1 MLIVLKLLGSIAL
14 LIYGM
19 KVMSEALQKM
29 AGPQL
34 RHLLGAMTTNR
45 FSGVATG
52 ALVTVAVQSSAAT
65 TVMTVSF
72 VNAALLT
79 LTQAIS
85 IIMGANIGTTMSA
98 WIMSAGF
105 SFNMADMVWPAFL
118 AGIILIQLGK
128 HRYIGDFLFGLSFL
142 LFALG
147 MLKQTGVEMD
157 LASKPAVVA
166 FFSSFKTNYGTILL
180 FLLIGTV
187 LTAMV
192 QSSAALMA
200 ITMVLCATGAIS
212 IYQGIALVMGENIGT
227 TVTANLAAMSANT
240 QARRTAMAHL
250 VFNVFGVIWV
260 LIFFFPFIRMV
271 CGIVGLDPNAPEQN
285 ATQLSF
291 ALATFHTCFNVIN
304 TAVLIWFIPQIEK
317 LVCFLI
323 KPKQTEEEDE
333 FRLQYI
339 RGGIMKTPEISVLQ
353 AQKEIVVFGER
364 MERMFGQVKELYG
377 IQDEQAFDKLFDRIK
392 KVEDMSDKMENEIG
406 RYLGEVG
413 SAHLS
418 DDTKQKIRAML
429 RQIGELESVGDSCFN
444 LARILRRKREN
455 KVVFG
460 EEQEAG
466 VAEMFALIDEA
477 LARMNESLANR
488 RESVSIVDSEDVER
502 RINACRN
509 ALKQKNIE
517 NLDAQV
523 YGYDLGT
530 VFSDLIGECEK
541 TGDYIINVVE
551 ARLGAVRNGIRFRGM
566 QIDPDAKEV
575 TVDGEP
581 VELSIHE
588 YNLLKLFLENVG
600 ETFSAQELHKK
611 CWSENTATND
621 RVVDT
626 YINRLRRKIG
636 PYAENV
642 IFTTFQD
649 ILEGCFEIPRIPRVR
664 DVPADARIRHHQ
676 MDLPVRIIGNDTLN
690 EPEVPGVHA
699 DNAVKAVVIG
709 PCHLPGTLFLVERHA
724 VLGEAALGRRIDGI
738 ADFFRGN
745 GGRFDMPENLKA
757 PASDQG
763 LENEFCHRAAAYVAV
778 ADEKDSH
785 GSIGGRCS

>member
-1 MLIVLKLLGSIAL
+1 MLIALKLLGSIAL
-14 LIYGM
+14 LIFGM
-19 KVMSEALQKM
+19 KMMSEALQKM

-45 FSGVATG
+45 FTGVATG

-79 LTQAIS
+79 LAQAIS

-105 SFNMADMVWPAFL
+105 SFNVVNVVWSAFL
-118 AGIILIQLGK
+118 IGIILIQIGK
-128 HRYIGDFLFGLSFL
+128 HRYFGDFLFGLSFL

-157 LASKPAVVA
+157 LASKPEVVA

-180 FLLIGTV
+180 FLLIGTI
-187 LTAMV
+187 LTALV

-212 IYQGIALVMGENIGT
+212 IFQGIALVMGENIGT
-227 TVTANLAAMSANT
+227 TVTANLAALSANT

-271 CGIVGLDPNAPEQN
+271 CGIVGLDPNAAEQN
-285 ATQLSF
+285 PTQLSF
-291 ALATFHTCFNVIN
+291 ALATFHTCFNLIN
-304 TAVLIWFIPQIEK
+304 TAILIWFIPQIEK

-323 KPKQTEEEDE
+323 KPKKTEEEDE

-364 MERMFGQVKELYG
+364 MERMFGMVKELYG

-392 KVEDMSDKMENEIG
+392 KVEEVSDKMENEIG
-406 RYLGEVG
+406 RYLGDVG

-444 LARILRRKREN
+444 LARILRRKRAT
-455 KVVFG
+455 KIVFTP
-460 EEQEAG
+460 
-466 VAEMFALIDEA
+466 EMDEGIRRMFTLVEEA
-477 LARMNESLANR
+477 LVRMNTVLSGHKEDFGIG
-488 RESVSIVDSEDVER
+488 VSEDLER
-502 RINACRN
+502 QINACRN
-509 ALKQKNIE
+509 ALKRQNIE
-517 NLDAQV
+517 NLDARK
-523 YGYDLGT
+523 YDYDKGT
-530 VFSDLIGECEK
+530 VFVDLFSECEK

-551 ARLGAVRNGIRFRGM
+551 ARLGAIRNGIRFRGIQM
-566 QIDPDAKEV
+566 DTDAKEIS
-575 TVDGEP
+575 VDGT
-581 VELSIHE
+581 VVSFTKTE
-588 YNLLKLFLENVG
+588 YELLKLFLENRGKV
-600 ETFSAQELHKK
+600 FSREELLSAV
-611 CWSENTATND
+611 WPDDVIVTART
-621 RVVDT
+621 VDVNIT
-626 YINRLRRKIG
+626 RIRKKIG
-636 PYAENV
+636 PYADCIV
-642 IFTTFQD
+642 TRPGFGYSFQ
-649 ILEGCFEIPRIPRVR
+649 E
-664 DVPADARIRHHQ
+664 
-676 MDLPVRIIGNDTLN
+676 
-690 EPEVPGVHA
+690 
-699 DNAVKAVVIG
+699 
-709 PCHLPGTLFLVERHA
+709 
-724 VLGEAALGRRIDGI
+724 
-738 ADFFRGN
+738 
-745 GGRFDMPENLKA
+745 
-757 PASDQG
+757 
-763 LENEFCHRAAAYVAV
+763 
-778 ADEKDSH
+778 
-785 GSIGGRCS
+785 